1 MTEARTSRAARKIKG
16 KQETLFTWLG
26 QSERPDP
33 IMQSGR
39 AFLASWYVI
48 SGSGFAQ
55 AKMMGEG
62 AMSFTMSCVSSP
74 LVDNPRNTSA
84 PVRASSRE
92 QSSDWE
98 NCAFVA

>member
-1 MTEARTSRAARKIKG
+1 
-16 KQETLFTWLG
+16 
-26 QSERPDP
+26 
-33 IMQSGR
+33 
-39 AFLASWYVI
+39 
-48 SGSGFAQ
+48 
-55 AKMMGEG
+55 MMGEG

-74 LVDNPRNTSA
+74 LVDSPRNTSA